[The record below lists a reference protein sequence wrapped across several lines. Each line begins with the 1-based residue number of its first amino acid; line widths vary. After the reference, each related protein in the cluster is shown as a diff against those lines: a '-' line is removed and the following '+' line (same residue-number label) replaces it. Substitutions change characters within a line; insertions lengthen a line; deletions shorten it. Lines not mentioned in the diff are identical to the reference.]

1 MKTKKCSGKSQRS
14 WAEKLDDA
22 KGLPKTIVVPA
33 PREVDALMRAVPRGS
48 VVTIE
53 TLCAE
58 LARRHGTTHACP
70 MTTGIFAWIAAHA
83 AEEARAAGAAE
94 FTPYWRTLK
103 TGGILNPKYP
113 GGIAGQRRLLAA
125 EGHRVVR
132 RKGAWVVAG
141 LEQPSAP

>member
-1 MKTKKCSGKSQRS
+1 MKTKKRCAKSTRS

-33 PREVDALMRAVPRGS
+33 PREVDELMRAVPRGS
-48 VVTIE
+48 VTTIE
-53 TLCAE
+53 ALGRE

-83 AEEARAAGAAE
+83 AEEARAAGAAD

-113 GGIAGQRRLLAA
+113 GGIAGQKRLLES

-132 RKGAWVVAG
+132 RRGAWIVADADAG
-141 LEQPSAP
+141 SA